1 MTHRHPVEPI
11 DWSEAAQ
18 RLATGAHDDAAW
30 YVSAAHE
37 LALPTTRLAV
47 DIGCGGAGMCLAL
60 ASALSAE
67 AVIIG
72 VDGNPDVLAAARQS
86 LEASEIRP
94 GRIRLVEADLDHDL
108 TRLDELAGADLIW
121 ASASVHHLADQQA
134 AIDAL
139 AGLLAPGGR
148 LALAEGGLRI
158 RHLPWDLGI
167 GEPGLE
173 TRLIGAEDL
182 WFARMRA
189 ALPGSVAMPY
199 GWTTALT
206 RAGLS
211 GVGTTT
217 TVIERP
223 LPLSADDRAAVL
235 HALTAHVERATAAD
249 ALSDADRDT
258 WRRLLDP
265 GDTAWLGHRD
275 DLYSLEARSVHVGLR
290 ESAPSE
296 PSASADERS
305 R

>member
-1 MTHRHPVEPI
+1 
-11 DWSEAAQ
+11 
-18 RLATGAHDDAAW
+18 
-30 YVSAAHE
+30 
-37 LALPTTRLAV
+37 
-47 DIGCGGAGMCLAL
+47 MCLAL
-60 ASALSAE
+60 ASVLPAE
-67 AVIIG
+67 AVIVGI
-72 VDGNPDVLAAARQS
+72 DGDPTVLAAARQR
-86 LEASEIRP
+86 LEESGVRP

-108 TRLDELAGADLIW
+108 ARLDELSGADLIW

-134 AIDAL
+134 TIDAL

-173 TRLIGAEDL
+173 TRLIGAEDR
-182 WFARMRA
+182 WFARLRS
-189 ALPGSVAMPY
+189 ALPGSVPMPY
-199 GWTTALT
+199 GWTTALA

-211 GVGTTT
+211 GVGTTST
-217 TVIERP
+217 LIERP

-249 ALSDADRDT
+249 ALSEADRDA

-275 DLYSLEARSVHVGLR
+275 DLYSLEARSVHVGRR
-290 ESAPSE
+290 ESAQ
-296 PSASADERS
+296 SAP
-305 R
+305 